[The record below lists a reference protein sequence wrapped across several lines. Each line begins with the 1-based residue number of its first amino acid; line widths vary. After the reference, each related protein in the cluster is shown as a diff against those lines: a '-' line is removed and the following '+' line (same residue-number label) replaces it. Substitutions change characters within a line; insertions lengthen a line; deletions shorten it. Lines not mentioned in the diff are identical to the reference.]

1 MAEPAEQIR
10 DAARQLL
17 RDWKKDHY
25 AFGLGCLDRVG
36 TLTAQLGARAIV
48 IANSSQWL
56 APTVE
61 AVTGS
66 LESAGVRVVARAEG
80 ARPNSPREDVYRMQD
95 AIAGA
100 GSADVV
106 VAIGGGSTI
115 DAAKAAAVLAT
126 LADARH
132 DIEPYFGAGKVS
144 EALKASGRRLP
155 GFVAV
160 QTAAGSSAHLTKYSN
175 ITDLATAQKKLVID
189 EAIVPA
195 RAVFDYAVTATAP
208 PDLTVDGAFDGLG
221 HITEAYYGAGA
232 ETIDRLEAIARAGVE
247 LLVSAVG
254 RAVAG
259 IATERGDLQARED
272 LGLGAD
278 LGGYAIMIG
287 STNGPHLNSF
297 SMVDILTH
305 GRAVAVLMPYY
316 TVFFAPAIERQL
328 RTLGDIYA
336 RHGMVGAD
344 LSKLSGRELGL
355 AVAEAMTAL
364 SRKVGFPTAL
374 GQIAGFS
381 DRHIERALAAAKN
394 PQLASKLQGMPTPLS
409 ADQVDEFM
417 GSVLAAA
424 RDGDF
429 SGIRSVA

>member
-1 MAEPAEQIR
+1 MAEPLEPIR

-17 RDWKKDHY
+17 GDWKKDRY
-25 AFGLGCLDRVG
+25 AFGLGCLERVG
-36 TLTAQLGARAIV
+36 PLTAQLGARAVV
-48 IANSSQWL
+48 IANSSPWL

-61 AVTGS
+61 AVSGS

-100 GSADVV
+100 PSAGVV

-126 LADARH
+126 LADGRH
-132 DIEPYFGAGKVS
+132 EIEPYFGVGKVS
-144 EALKASGRRLP
+144 ETLAATGRRLP

-175 ITDLATAQKKLVID
+175 ITDLATAQKKLIID
-189 EAIVPA
+189 EAIVPD

-208 PDLTVDGAFDGLG
+208 ADLTVDGAFDGLG
-221 HITEAYYGAGA
+221 HITEAYYGAAAG
-232 ETIDRLEAIARAGVE
+232 TIDRLEAITRAGVE
-247 LLVSAVG
+247 LLVAAVG

-259 IATERGDLQARED
+259 TGTDRDDLQAREA
-272 LGLGAD
+272 LGLGTD

-328 RTLGDIYA
+328 RTLGDVYA
-336 RHGMVGAD
+336 RHGLVGAD
-344 LSKLSGRELGL
+344 LSKLSGL

-364 SRKVGFPTAL
+364 SRKVGLPTAL
-374 GQIAGFS
+374 GQIAGFL
-381 DRHIERALAAAKN
+381 DRHIERALEAAKN